1 MAAGR
6 SGPGPE
12 EGPTERL
19 PREHTL
25 RRSADYLRCYR
36 RGRRLRG
43 ALARVHYAPN
53 ELAHPRLGI
62 TASRKVGK
70 AVVRNRLK
78 RRVRELYR
86 RWPSRG
92 ELPPVDLVVHL
103 EPAAAAGS
111 RREFSRELDE
121 LLRGVVRG
129 EGSAGRGR
137 GVGGRRRRRGSG
149 GGGA

>member
-1 MAAGR
+1 MAGR
-6 SGPGPE
+6 PGPGAQG
-12 EGPTERL
+12 GPGERL

-53 ELAHPRLGI
+53 EVAHPRLGI

-78 RRVRELYR
+78 RRIREIYR
-86 RWPSRG
+86 RWPERS
-92 ELPPVDLVVHL
+92 ELPAVDLVVHV

-111 RREFSRELDE
+111 RRELSGELDA
-121 LLRGVVRG
+121 LLRRVLQG
-129 EGSAGRGR
+129 EGSPGH
-137 GVGGRRRRRGSG
+137 GGRRRGGRSTGRG
-149 GGGA
+149 GGP

>member
-6 SGPGPE
+6 AGPE
-12 EGPTERL
+12 PGEGVGERL

-36 RGRRLRG
+36 RGRRLRAG
-43 ALARVHYAPN
+43 LARVHYAPN
-53 ELAHPRLGI
+53 ELTHPRLGI

-86 RWPSRG
+86 RWPERRD
-92 ELPPVDLVVHL
+92 LPPVDLVVHL

-111 RREFSRELDE
+111 RRELSRELEE
-121 LLRGVVRG
+121 LFRRVARG
-129 EGSAGRGR
+129 EGSGRR
-137 GVGGRRRRRGSG
+137 DGRRRSRGRRRDE

>member
-1 MAAGR
+1 MAGR
-6 SGPGPE
+6 PGPGAHG
-12 EGPTERL
+12 GPGERL
-19 PREHTL
+19 PREHTV

-53 ELAHPRLGI
+53 EEAHPRLGI

-78 RRVRELYR
+78 RRIREIYR
-86 RWPSRG
+86 RWPERA
-92 ELPPVDLVVHL
+92 ELPAVDLVVHV

-111 RREFSRELDE
+111 RRELSGDLDA
-121 LLRGVVRG
+121 LLRGVLEG
-129 EGSAGRGR
+129 EGSSAH
-137 GVGGRRRRRGSG
+137 GGRRRGGRRTGR